1 MTPKFCQQHS
11 PCSGDGFDHGGVSV
25 PPVISSLV
33 SDVTVPRVSGPQ
45 HSPGS
50 TQSLKYQNRD
60 QTQNTDHK
68 MDCGSIIFTISYFYP
83 LP

>member
-1 MTPKFCQQHS
+1 MTWQGLSNIPPVLAMVLITAVFPS
-11 PCSGDGFDHGGVSV
+11 